1 MMERKYEWIP
11 FYEAFASKL
20 LEYSDRR
27 EELFNIIKKVS
38 SSNSLMNYLHF
49 DKEEWWGGRQ
59 NKIDPFSVMAIF
71 NRGIKDKNRTE
82 IAKMLANELEL
93 DIPAPSNFDSIPLA
107 NNMSSFFGGNDEIWD
122 LFKSAIE
129 SADSNTFTEDFK
141 NNFDKALSVSGL
153 AIGNLTIGLYWI
165 RPNFFMPLDKNSR
178 SYLRSNYGINISTNK
193 FTGENYI
200 NLLKNFKKNLEE
212 NSEEI
217 SFPEVSFRAWKK
229 EEDIIKQ
236 QKNKFIKWYE
246 ENYKSKNT
254 AQTISY
260 AISKTK
266 LKNGQSVFSI
276 TTYDDLKNI
285 LRNENLEEYIQTNNG
300 DYSKLDKILDI
311 EETVK
316 RDDLKSGIKYY
327 LSFLKGDVVYVPLGQ
342 LSEEPFIHNKNTIL
356 YGTPG
361 TGKTYS
367 SIQYAVAI
375 IEEKPL
381 SSIKSESYSEVF
393 NRFNIYKEDE
403 LIAFTTFH
411 QSFAYEEFIEGIRP
425 TVSSNLN
432 SKSSDIEYEIHN
444 GIFKEFCYKAGLRK
458 SDASGNYKITN
469 RVFIIDEINRGN
481 ISKIFGELIT
491 LIEPCKRIGAKEELK
506 VTLPYSEESFG
517 VPENVYIIGTMN
529 TADRSI
535 ARMDTALR
543 RRFNFVEILPDSDTL
558 RDIIVEGINISQLLN
573 TLNKRITILLDR
585 EHTIGHSFFIPL
597 KEDKTIEKLAS
608 IFKNEIIPLLQEYF
622 YDDYERIQLI
632 LGDNQKS
639 EEKYKFI
646 VKCEDT
652 SNYFGGYEVGCTQ
665 YFEINNDAFKEVKSY
680 DFLK

>member
-1 MMERKYEWIP
+1 MERKYEWIP

-652 SNYFGGYEVGCTQ
+652 SNYFGGYEVGCTE

>member
-1 MMERKYEWIP
+1 MERKYEWIP

-327 LSFLKGDVVYVPLGQ
+327 LSFLKGDVVYVPVGQ

-652 SNYFGGYEVGCTQ
+652 SNYFGGYEVGRTE

>member
-1 MMERKYEWIP
+1 MERKYEWIP

-327 LSFLKGDVVYVPLGQ
+327 LSFLKGDVVYVPVGQ

-393 NRFNIYKEDE
+393 NRFNIYKEDG

-652 SNYFGGYEVGCTQ
+652 SNYFGGYEVGCTE